1 MPSPAP
7 LSTGA
12 AIAVASCLLLSGLS
26 APRSAAD
33 DSAAHAL
40 AQKFADAEADA
51 ARKAADAEAA
61 KKAEEEKKRAEEKK
75 REAARI
81 AEEAR
86 REEKRLKVEEAE
98 MLERAR
104 TEAGERQAQMKRE
117 DEERAR
123 AERERAAAED
133 ARRAEEAKRAEAERL
148 AKEDEDRERRA
159 AEDARR
165 AEEVKRAE
173 AERLAKEAEERRLA
187 EERERRAAEDARRAE
202 EAKRA
207 ERLAKEAEERR
218 LAEERERR
226 AAEEARRAEEAKRAE
241 AGRLEREAQERL
253 RAEEQMAAEA
263 MRVEEARRALL
274 EAEREE
280 EARRLTR
287 KLRKLQETRSGSE
300 MGLGA
305 GPHEPNWP
313 GRETRRGERAA
324 VPASAPETHVAVL
337 LIMDPGTT
345 GIRRF
350 GRRTADPVLC
360 VGPDCYVSAGADKGA
375 IEMTRGRALGPGNT
389 LGRRAGACNQR
400 LLCIF
405 RDVDLKGLAGPIQPV
420 DLRILRHDR
429 REEVE
434 ARADR
439 SCEIDTSG
447 HLSCATLV
455 RAKNWRAW
463 IVPEQVAASAGAL
476 ALEAALEAGLSGSRA
491 AVLGGPLER

>member
-104 TEAGERQAQMKRE
+104 TEAAERQAQMKRT
-117 DEERAR
+117 EE
-123 AERERAAAED
+123 ERERATAED
-133 ARRAEEAKRAEAERL
+133 ARRAEEA
-148 AKEDEDRERRA
+148 
-159 AEDARR
+159 
-165 AEEVKRAE
+165 KRAE

-300 MGLGA
+300 MGLGT

-447 HLSCATLV
+447 RLSCATLV